1 MPISSRPTRSRTAF
15 IARLSAAGLLLGAAV
30 AVLVPVGVAQNATA
44 QAGAQRSGGS
54 NPYAWFD
61 PLIDVHRLI
70 TDRYVDMPDM
80 ASLQKGA
87 IDGMIQSLEDP
98 YTEFVPAADL
108 AEFNKEL
115 RGEYVGI
122 GALVRFEDGYTT
134 IVTPLD
140 GSPALEAGLRPGDRI
155 VTVDGTDAT
164 GMNADGVVAL
174 LTGEPNTMVAIT
186 VEREGERID
195 LELERRDIVQRT
207 VAGIRRDAD
216 NEWDFML
223 DDEARVGY
231 VRLTQFNA
239 QSPDEMR
246 AALES
251 LRERGVRALILDLRF
266 NPGGQLRSAIEIAD
280 MFLTSGVI
288 VTTKGRAYTDQSAS
302 ASAETVLPETPL
314 VVLLNRGSASA
325 SEVLSGALK
334 DNGRA
339 VVLGTRSFGKGV
351 TQGVFNLPS
360 GAGQVKIT
368 EQHYYGPSG
377 KMINREPGAADWG
390 IDPTPGFVVPM
401 NDREYAAM
409 LEARRETDIIRRD
422 GDAADPTQPRD
433 GESLNAW
440 IMRAYDDPQL
450 AAAVEAAHLRLDTGA
465 WVPVREEA
473 EGDDASAAESYAQT
487 VRYRDRLLRELERT
501 EEAIAAL
508 QADIDV
514 AAADARSVLPDDAA
528 LEGGRVQVFDAAGNV
543 VATLRITGEGLER
556 WLTDAPLEKE
566 DDAAAP
572 AGTR

>member
-1 MPISSRPTRSRTAF
+1 MPTRSRTAF
-15 IARLSAAGLLLGAAV
+15 IARLTAAGLLVGAAV
-30 AVLVPVGVAQNATA
+30 AVLVPVGVAQ
-44 QAGAQRSGGS
+44 QAGAQRSGNAS

-80 ASLQKGA
+80 AALQKGA

-155 VTVDGTDAT
+155 VTVDGTDAA

-174 LTGEPNTMVAIT
+174 LTGEPNTRVALT
-186 VEREGERID
+186 VERDGERID
-195 LELERRDIVQRT
+195 LEIERRDIVQRT

-216 NEWDFML
+216 NEWDYML

-251 LRERGVRALILDLRF
+251 LRDRGVRSLILDLRF

-302 ASAETVLPETPL
+302 AGAETVLPETPL
-314 VVLLNRGSASA
+314 IVMLNRGSASA

-360 GAGQVKIT
+360 GAGQIKIT

-390 IDPTPGFVVPM
+390 IDPTEGFVVPM

-409 LEARRETDIIRRD
+409 LAARRETDIIRRD
-422 GDAADPTQPRD
+422 GDAADPTQPQA
-433 GESLNAW
+433 GESLNEW

-450 AAAVEAAHLRLDTGA
+450 AAAVEAAHLRVDTGE

-487 VRYRDRLLRELERT
+487 LRYRDRLLRELERT
-501 EEAIAAL
+501 EDAIAAL
-508 QADIDV
+508 QANIDV
-514 AAADARSVLPDDAA
+514 DAADARSVLPDDAD

-543 VATLRITGEGLER
+543 VANLRITGEGLER
-556 WLTDAPLEKE
+556 WLTDAPVER
-566 DDAAAP
+566 DDAEAP